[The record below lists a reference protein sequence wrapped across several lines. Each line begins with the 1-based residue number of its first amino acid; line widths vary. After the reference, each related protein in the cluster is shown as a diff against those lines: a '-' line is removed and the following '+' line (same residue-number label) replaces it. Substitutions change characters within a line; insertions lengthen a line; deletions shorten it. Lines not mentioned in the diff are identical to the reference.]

1 MLLARTTGGQLRH
14 PAPSDRSKVPASEV
28 TEDTD
33 VCKLIPVPVG
43 VEAEQEG
50 PFQGDEAPDTRQV
63 VASGISQGWERKRDL
78 FPNPIY
84 PSHSPNPPQPQT
96 KAHATTRPSNP
107 PQNPPSLS
115 SVAQQV
121 LGVVTRALL

>member
-63 VASGISQGWERKRDL
+63 VASGISQGLMLGDGQDEECAE
-78 FPNPIY
+78 
-84 PSHSPNPPQPQT
+84 SHHGES
-96 KAHATTRPSNP
+96 
-107 PQNPPSLS
+107 
-115 SVAQQV
+115 
-121 LGVVTRALL
+121 